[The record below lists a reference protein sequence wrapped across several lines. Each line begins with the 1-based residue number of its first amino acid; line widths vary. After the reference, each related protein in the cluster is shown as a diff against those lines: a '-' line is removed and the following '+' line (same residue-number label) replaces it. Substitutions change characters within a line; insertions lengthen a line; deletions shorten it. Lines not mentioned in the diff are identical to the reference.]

1 MSLSGLDSGL
11 RIVTNPS
18 ESPHDVTHFCQ
29 SPLFFLLMP
38 HPREL
43 HSAKSLPRHPPSTP
57 CFSLLS
63 LRHFGHLVSSSS
75 HHFPRIRRTDETAVA
90 RAVARGHSTSW
101 RGLHAVT
108 RGVTLSAIGTTVPTG
123 HREKH
128 RGIDR
133 ERWVEVL
140 GVAPVPK
147 ERGLDKRRA
156 HGGPAGS
163 FRRGGN

>member
-1 MSLSGLDSGL
+1 M
-11 RIVTNPS
+11 TNPS
-18 ESPHDVTHFCQ
+18 ESPHDVTHFCHLL
-29 SPLFFLLMP
+29 SSFFSCLILVSSI
-38 HPREL
+38 L
-43 HSAKSLPRHPPSTP
+43 HSAKSLPRHP
-57 CFSLLS
+57 LLFPPP
-63 LRHFGHLVSSSS
+63 LLVSPCSPCGTWVTWQLISCSS
-75 HHFPRIRRTDETAVA
+75 HHFDFPRIRRTDA
-90 RAVARGHSTSW
+90 RAVARGHRTSW

-108 RGVTLSAIGTTVPTG
+108 RGFTLSAIGTTVPTG

-140 GVAPVPK
+140 GVAAVPK